1 MREGEEADRKG
12 SQEGRQAVRRTA
24 FGSTQSGADDPPDRQ
39 LKKVVGRERGGEGGR
54 EVSQVCLSDCQLL
67 LLLLRI
73 FNLMGVSELWY
84 FIE

>member
-1 MREGEEADRKG
+1 M
-12 SQEGRQAVRRTA
+12 RRTA

-39 LKKVVGRERGGEGGR
+39 LKKGLGREGGR
-54 EVSQVCLSDCQLL
+54 EVSQVCLSDCM

-84 FIE
+84 SIE